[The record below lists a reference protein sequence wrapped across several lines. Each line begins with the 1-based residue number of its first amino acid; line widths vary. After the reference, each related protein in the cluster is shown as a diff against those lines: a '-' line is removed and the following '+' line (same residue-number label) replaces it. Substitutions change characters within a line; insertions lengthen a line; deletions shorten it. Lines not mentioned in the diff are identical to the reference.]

1 MRVLRPQFQVLI
13 LMPFLFFCSLS
24 HCHCLTLSLSHTL
37 ALSLSLAVDITP
49 VIQVAFSYVGLFAN
63 ADGSTRVEHRLRVL
77 TRQLPLVFF
86 PSPAAFP
93 AGATKAAREALLAK
107 GARQA
112 LGELFA
118 ASAPEVL
125 LSLLVAQLTHAS
137 LERGLAEA
145 RLLLREWLVGFVCAY
160 HDVHGSKK
168 PAPPAAAGA
177 ADGGANSNGTGES
190 EPLTIDCL
198 DLTLSQAP
206 RLQFLPR
213 FVCALLKSPLLA
225 AEGSGSPRAPKGPD
239 ERVYVQVLY
248 AGLEA
253 DFLVKCVYPTLSSYT
268 FQLDP
273 RLSSSDPADL
283 GLVAGMSLAQ
293 RQALVRLDAHHP
305 VLYLTRFSLSGCGD
319 AIFLLDSCTE
329 MRVLY
334 APAVADSPAARAGL
348 LPLPP
353 QAHTEL
359 AKTIRRIKVATPYLT
374 PRVLYCADAD
384 PDASSGGAGAS
395 YQPSVL
401 AGGKDSLRHFHAML
415 LEDEE
420 GGAGSFGFQTLLQEV
435 GREVVRRLNGEEE

>member
-1 MRVLRPQFQVLI
+1 
-13 LMPFLFFCSLS
+13 
-24 HCHCLTLSLSHTL
+24 
-37 ALSLSLAVDITP
+37 
-49 VIQVAFSYVGLFAN
+49 
-63 ADGSTRVEHRLRVL
+63 
-77 TRQLPLVFF
+77 LVFF

-168 PAPPAAAGA
+168 LAAAATAAGA
-177 ADGGANSNGTGES
+177 ADGGTSSNGTGES
-190 EPLTIDCL
+190 DPLTLDSL

-225 AEGSGSPRAPKGPD
+225 AEGSGSPRAPRGPD

-253 DFLVKCVYPTLSSYT
+253 DFLVKCVYPTLSSYALG
-268 FQLDP
+268 LDP
-273 RLSSSDPADL
+273 RLTSTDPGELAAL
-283 GLVAGMSLAQ
+283 SRMSLAQ

-384 PDASSGGAGAS
+384 PDASSGAAA